1 MLSGMDI
8 TTITRHEYDTQRVAK
23 HTGSLEG
30 CYDDYHIGEVNG
42 VAIYIGTDYGDRI
55 DPAKHPEKFLDYS
68 TKEMKGFQDYWGYWD
83 ATNKSIHHKKTK
95 PGWGFI
101 SLVVYGFVNGIQI
114 GDPTKLLHA
123 VPTGFTPEANRLD
136 TGELVWVEPE
146 QAVMDWLNYP
156 DSQPTLHAIAEA
168 KRKEAV
174 ALFTASLSLIQPLA
188 TLIK

>member
-8 TTITRHEYDTQRVAK
+8 TTITRHEYTTERVAK

-30 CYDDYHIGEVNG
+30 CYDDFHIGEVNG
-42 VAIYIGTDYGDRI
+42 VVIYIGTDYAGTI
-55 DPAKHPEKFLDYS
+55 DPANHPLRFSDYS
-68 TKEMKGFQDYWGYWD
+68 AKEMKGFQEYWGHWD
-83 ATNKSIHHKKTK
+83 AINKHLHHKTTK
-95 PGWGFI
+95 AGWGLI
-101 SLVVYGFVNGIQI
+101 NLVVYGFVNGIQI
-114 GDPTKLLHA
+114 GEPIKLLHA

-156 DSQPTLHAIAEA
+156 DSQPKLHAIAEA

-174 ALFTASLSLIQPLA
+174 ALFTSGLDLIQPLA